1 MPSISVPAGSS
12 ADAAPAS
19 KSTVGFVDMFRTAD
33 GRNHL
38 VTFALVST
46 LFALWG
52 FCNGQLDVL
61 NKHFQA
67 SLNVSRAGSAF
78 VQFANFIG
86 YFVMAIPSGILARR
100 FGYKGGI
107 IIGLALVAIGA
118 FWFIP
123 ATRIGTFPAFLAGL
137 FILAS
142 GLAFLETVANPY
154 TTVLGPTQGA
164 AARINLAQSCN
175 GLGVMLGPIVGG
187 SFILSDT
194 AEANRSNENLYIPY
208 LGVGIVV
215 TVLAVIFAVSRV
227 PDIEE
232 KAIESTAGSSLWR
245 RPHLVWAVV
254 AQFFYVGAQIA
265 IWAFFINYIVSETPA
280 LSAGMASALPDGWTY
295 QKEGAYFVTD
305 RGASRLFGLG
315 AFGLFLIGRI
325 TGSFAL
331 RTFSPQRT
339 LALYGIINVLLM
351 AMVMAPLGWMSV
363 AALFGSFFFMSI
375 MFPTIFSLGVHGLGE
390 HTKKASAY
398 IVMSIVGGALLPFPT
413 GWIADQTSMAMG
425 FAVPLVCF
433 AVVFWYA
440 LSWERLERRSRTA

>member
-1 MPSISVPAGSS
+1 MPSISIPA
-12 ADAAPAS
+12 DTAAAEAPGARAKVRFS
-19 KSTVGFVDMFRTAD
+19 DMFRTAD
-33 GRNHL
+33 GRNHVL
-38 VTFALVST
+38 TFVLVST

-52 FCNGQLDVL
+52 FCNGQLDIL

-67 SLNVSRAGSAF
+67 SLNVSKTGSAF

-86 YFVMAIPSGILARR
+86 YFVMAIPSGIIAKKL
-100 FGYKGGI
+100 GYKGGI
-107 IIGLALVAIGA
+107 IVGLGLVAVGA

-154 TTVLGPTQGA
+154 TTVLGPSQGA

-194 AEANRSNENLYIPY
+194 AEANRSNETLYLPY
-208 LGVGIVV
+208 LGIGIVV
-215 TVLAVIFAVSRV
+215 TILAVLFAVSKV

-232 KAIESTAGSSLWR
+232 KAVASPAGGSLWK

-254 AQFFYVGAQIA
+254 TQFFYVGAQIA

-280 LSAGMASALPDGWTY
+280 LGAGIAGVLPDGWTA
-295 QKEGAYFVTD
+295 ERAGAYVVTD

-325 TGSFAL
+325 VGSFVL
-331 RTFSPQRT
+331 RTASPQRT
-339 LALYGIINVLLM
+339 LAIYGLINAGLM
-351 AMVMAPLGWMSV
+351 ALVMAPLGWISV

-375 MFPTIFSLGVHGLGE
+375 MFPTIFSLGIHGLGE
-390 HTKKASAY
+390 HTKRASAY
-398 IVMSIVGGALLPFPT
+398 IVMAIVGGALLPFPT
-413 GWIADQTSMAMG
+413 GWIADTWSMALA
-425 FAVPLVCF
+425 FAIPLLCF
-433 AVVFWYA
+433 LVVFWYA
-440 LSWERLERRSRTA
+440 LSWERLERRSRLA